1 MLYRGSSSILVSGKS
16 VLLSLFPAAA
26 SASLILLSI
35 SYRHAGNLFKTLQED
50 SDFESFQQVV
60 GHHVTLG
67 LLTLYLWRCA
77 PSSPQVTVLN

>member
-1 MLYRGSSSILVSGKS
+1 MLYRGSSAIFALYLENLYSTM
-16 VLLSLFPAAA
+16 FPAAA

-67 LLTLYLWRCA
+67 LVSLY
-77 PSSPQVTVLN
+77 

>member
-1 MLYRGSSSILVSGKS
+1 MLYRGSSSILVFGKS

-67 LLTLYLWRCA
+67 LMFGVFAVLC
-77 PSSPQVTVLN
+77 SPQVTVLN

>member
-35 SYRHAGNLFKTLQED
+35 SGNLFKTLQED